1 MKVTGKNSCTI
12 MLLAITAISL
22 ATMSILPSIS
32 VNVASAQTDSRGPV
46 NVNISPVG
54 VQVFNR
60 TSEFGP
66 ITIGT
71 ASINNTGRTNTIY
84 LSADKILQYRDRN
97 VFPLDLSKLMTGKMN
112 VTLKDHQTFLSNK
125 LQSTKPVNYVG
136 VSIKTISTK
145 NSKDNHAGIIWNM
158 GNKEYYAFLRPNSIH
173 LYIPD
178 KGEVASAPAVHPV
191 GKWDTLR
198 VAYIDGDVHVILNNL
213 DKIAYRAGIIA
224 TPPTT
229 TTPSSN
235 QLKPS
240 PTNATTTTTTT
251 TTTNEC
257 SKGLAFIIPCG

>member
-224 TPPTT
+224 TPTT
-229 TTPSSN
+229 TTPSSSRLEPN
-235 QLKPS
+235 
-240 PTNATTTTTTT
+240 PTNATTPTTIPN
-251 TTTNEC
+251 NEC
-257 SKGLAFIIPCG
+257 SKGLAFILPCS